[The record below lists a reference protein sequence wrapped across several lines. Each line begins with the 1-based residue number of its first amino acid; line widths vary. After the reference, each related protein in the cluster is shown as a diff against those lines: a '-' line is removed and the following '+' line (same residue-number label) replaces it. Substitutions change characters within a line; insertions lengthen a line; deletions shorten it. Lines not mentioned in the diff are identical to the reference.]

1 MKEPK
6 RVLFVN
12 SEILPYIPETTAS
25 TVGRY
30 LPQGGQESGKE
41 IRSFM
46 PRYGCI
52 NERRNQLH
60 EVIRLSGMNIIVNDI
75 DRPLIIKV
83 ASIPS
88 ARMQVYFIDND
99 DYFQRKFIFNDE
111 NGNFFEDND
120 ERAIFFARGVLETVK
135 KLRWKPDIIHCQGW
149 ISHVLP
155 LYLKKIYK
163 DDPIFTDSKL
173 ILSLYDEADSFTF
186 ADDMRSKIILPGIKN
201 KDLDI
206 LSPANGTNLAK
217 LAVQNADGIIMGSQ
231 NINEE
236 LASFIKA
243 SKLPVLPYVGINT
256 SDSEYIKEYNQF
268 YDTILENNAI

>member
-1 MKEPK
+1 
-6 RVLFVN
+6 
-12 SEILPYIPETTAS
+12 
-25 TVGRY
+25 
-30 LPQGGQESGKE
+30 
-41 IRSFM
+41 
-46 PRYGCI
+46 
-52 NERRNQLH
+52 
-60 EVIRLSGMNIIVNDI
+60 MNIIVNDI

-217 LAVQNADGIIMGSQ
+217 LAIQNADGIIMGSQ

>member
-30 LPQGGQESGKE
+30 LPQGVQESGKE

-149 ISHVLP
+149 ISHILP

-236 LASFIKA
+236 LASFVKA
-243 SKLPVLPYVGINT
+243 SKLPVLPYVGIST

>member
-30 LPQGGQESGKE
+30 LPQGVQESGKE

-236 LASFIKA
+236 LASFVKA

-268 YDTILENNAI
+268 YDTILENIAI